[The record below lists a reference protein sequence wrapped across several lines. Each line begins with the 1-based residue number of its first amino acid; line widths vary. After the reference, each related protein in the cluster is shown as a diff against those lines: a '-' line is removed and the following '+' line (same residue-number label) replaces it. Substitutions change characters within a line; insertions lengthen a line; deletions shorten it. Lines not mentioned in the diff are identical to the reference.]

1 MSDRFMTK
9 DRTDCRPRSVDILP
23 KSWKGSHQGGRSIP
37 FFLSLGFLVIFLASC
52 GNPPSNSNNINFPYG
67 IAVCSSTCNTNNALP
82 LTTTSF
88 AAVTSYGTHQI
99 LIFTNYAPPNPP
111 PTSPT
116 TPNDWFSSNNSLSPT
131 ASLYN
136 SLQGPDGVLISS
148 QSFTTSNGYLCKAP
162 VLYGAD
168 GIGNIIGIWC
178 GFDPNN
184 TSNPGPTITISSG
197 SLQSPEGMA
206 LDWVNS
212 PGTTPSDLS
221 APILFV
227 ANPGSSNILAFDL
240 SQITGP
246 GTANLSPSGGLLPGT
261 NGGLPFGQPA
271 NNTELNGPAF
281 VAFSNSKN
289 TLFVSDT
296 GNSQVNL
303 YGNGHC
309 IGVNQE
315 STRPQDC
322 SNNQNVPP
330 TVWFSGSNTYLSSPS
345 GIAYYQGGLYVVD
358 PAAGSVLIW
367 DNVMNITS
375 PGGNV
380 GPTRRIN
387 GSNTNQNYP
396 YALAIDGNTTVPPGN
411 TFFVSQLGSGRILG
425 YNNATTISG
434 NIAPTYTIG
443 VTNPSLSSGNTSGG
457 GTTGYPGFP

>member
-1 MSDRFMTK
+1 MTK

-23 KSWKGSHQGGRSIP
+23 KLPKDSTRGGRSIP
-37 FFLSLGFLVIFLASC
+37 FFLSLGFLMLVLASC

-67 IAVCSSTCNTNNALP
+67 IAVCSSTCNTNNGSTLSSS
-82 LTTTSF
+82 TTPF
-88 AAVTSYGTHQI
+88 AAVTSYGTHQV
-99 LIFTNYAPPNPP
+99 LIFTNYAPPKTP
-111 PTSPT
+111 PTSST
-116 TPNDWFSSNNSLSPT
+116 TPDDWFSSNNSLSPT

-148 QSFTTSNGYLCKAP
+148 QGFTSHGYTCQPP

-178 GFDPNN
+178 GFDPSNG
-184 TSNPGPTITISSG
+184 SNPGPTITISSG
-197 SLQSPEGMA
+197 ALQSPEGMA

-212 PGTTPSDLS
+212 SDGNLS

-261 NGGLPFGQPA
+261 NGGLPFGQPS

-303 YGNGHC
+303 YGNGYC

-315 STRPQDC
+315 STRPGNC
-322 SNNQNVPP
+322 SSNQNVPP
-330 TVWFSGSNTYLSSPS
+330 SVWFSGSNTYLSSPS
-345 GIAYYQGGLYVVD
+345 GIAYYQDGLYVVD
-358 PAAGSVLIW
+358 PSAGAVLIW

-375 PGGNV
+375 PGGNIA
-380 GPTRRIN
+380 PTRRIN
-387 GSNTNQNYP
+387 GSNTNQDYP
-396 YALAIDGNTTVPPGN
+396 YALAIDGNTNIPPGN
-411 TFFVSQLGSGRILG
+411 TFFVSQLGSGKILG

-434 NIAPTYTIG
+434 NIPPTYTIG
-443 VTNPSLSSGNTSGG
+443 VTNPTLSSGNTSGG

>member
-1 MSDRFMTK
+1 MTK

-23 KSWKGSHQGGRSIP
+23 KLPKDSTRGGRSIP
-37 FFLSLGFLVIFLASC
+37 FFLSLGFLMLLLASC

-67 IAVCSSTCNTNNALP
+67 IAVCSSTCNTNNGSTLSSS
-82 LTTTSF
+82 TTPF
-88 AAVTSYGTHQI
+88 AAVTSYGTHQV
-99 LIFTNYAPPNPP
+99 LIFTNYPPPNPP
-111 PTSPT
+111 PTSST
-116 TPNDWFSSNNSLSPT
+116 TPDDWFSSNNSLSPT

-148 QSFTTSNGYLCKAP
+148 QGFTSHGYTCSAP

-178 GFDPNN
+178 GFDPSKG
-184 TSNPGPTITISSG
+184 SNPGPTITISSG
-197 SLQSPEGMA
+197 ALQSPEGMA

-212 PGTTPSDLS
+212 SGGNLS

-261 NGGLPFGQPA
+261 NGGLPFGQPS

-303 YGNGHC
+303 YGNGYC

-315 STRPQDC
+315 STRPGNC
-322 SNNQNVPP
+322 SSNQNVPP
-330 TVWFSGSNTYLSSPS
+330 SVWFSGSNTYLSSPS
-345 GIAYYQGGLYVVD
+345 GIAYYQDGLYVVD
-358 PAAGSVLIW
+358 PSAGAVLIW

-375 PGGNV
+375 PGGNIA
-380 GPTRRIN
+380 PTRRIN
-387 GSNTNQNYP
+387 GSNTNQDYP
-396 YALAIDGNTTVPPGN
+396 YALAIDGNTKIPPGN
-411 TFFVSQLGSGRILG
+411 TFFVSQLGSGQILG

-443 VTNPSLSSGNTSGG
+443 VTNPTLSSGNTSGG

>member
-1 MSDRFMTK
+1 MTK
-9 DRTDCRPRSVDILP
+9 DRTDCRPRSMDILP
-23 KSWKGSHQGGRSIP
+23 KLPKDSTRGGGSIP
-37 FFLSLGFLVIFLASC
+37 FFLSLGFLMLLLASC
-52 GNPPSNSNNINFPYG
+52 GNPSSNSNNINFPYG
-67 IAVCSSTCNTNNALP
+67 IAVCSSATCNVSPQTPANSPSP
-82 LTTTSF
+82 LTATAQF
-88 AAVTSYGTHQI
+88 AAVTSYGTHQV
-99 LIFTNYAPPNPP
+99 LIFTGYTASASNA
-111 PTSPT
+111 
-116 TPNDWFSSNNSLSPT
+116 WLISNNTLSPNT
-131 ASLYN
+131 SLYN

-148 QSFTTSNGYLCKAP
+148 QAFKTSNGYVCPAP
-162 VLYGAD
+162 ILYGAD

-184 TSNPGPTITISSG
+184 QANPAPTITISSG
-197 SLQSPEGMA
+197 AFQSPEGMA

-212 PGTTPSDLS
+212 SGTSLA

-303 YGNGHC
+303 YGNGYC
-309 IGVNQE
+309 IGVNRE
-315 STRPQDC
+315 STRPSNC
-322 SNNQNVPP
+322 SSDQNVPP
-330 TVWFSGSNTYLSSPS
+330 SVWFSGSNTYLSSPS

-358 PAAGSVLIW
+358 PSAGAVLIW

-375 PGGNV
+375 PGGNIA
-380 GPTRRIN
+380 PTRRIN

-411 TFFVSQLGSGRILG
+411 TFFVSQLGSGQILG

-443 VTNPSLSSGNTSGG
+443 VTNPTLSSGNTSGG